1 MYLSRSAAAVVIQS
15 AETFVEAQI
24 VADRILP
31 GEADCL
37 LLEVRE
43 KPPDVNVN
51 IIEADGAGGVRHDG
65 HHD

>member
-1 MYLSRSAAAVVIQS
+1 M
-15 AETFVEAQI
+15 
-24 VADRILP
+24 ADGILP

-43 KPPDVNVN
+43 KPPDVVVN
-51 IIEADGAGGVRHDG
+51 IIEADGAGGVRYDG